1 MTSSFL
7 RAVRHGSAPALLAGW
22 FVAAAP
28 GDGRARAP
36 DLAACLARLPD
47 DPDGARD
54 YATAWRARGGGAQ
67 AARCGALALVALGDP
82 RDAAIELDSLAHA
95 PGDPAARADIAG
107 EAARAWQEDGDPARA
122 FDSAGYGL
130 TLRPDD
136 PGLRMVRARAGVESG
151 HAAQAVADLSPLPA
165 RADMLAQALV
175 VRASA
180 YRRLGR
186 IDLARADIDAAVGR
200 APQDVAALLE
210 RGIVR
215 QRQGDLTGARSDWEQ
230 VKALAPDSRQADMA
244 RQDLAV
250 LEADPDAP

>member
-1 MTSSFL
+1 MTSTFL
-7 RAVRHGSAPALLAGW
+7 RAVRHAPAPALLTGW
-22 FVAAAP
+22 LVAAAP
-28 GDGRARAP
+28 GGVHARAP
-36 DLAACLARLPD
+36 ELTACLARLPD

-54 YATAWRARGGGAQ
+54 YAAAWAGRGGGAE

-82 RDAAIELDSLAHA
+82 GDAAIVLDGLAHA
-95 PGDPAARADIAG
+95 PGDPAARADIAD
-107 EAARAWQEDGDPARA
+107 EAARAWQADGDPARA

-130 TLRPDD
+130 GLRPGD
-136 PGLRMVRARAGVESG
+136 PGLRIVRARAAVESG
-151 HAAQAVADLSPLPA
+151 HAPQAIADLSPLP
-165 RADMLAQALV
+165 DTPDILTEALV

-186 IDLARADIDAAVGR
+186 IDLARADIDAAMRR

-215 QRQGDLTGARSDWEQ
+215 QRQGDMPGARSDWEQ
-230 VKALAPDSRQADMA
+230 VMDLAPDSRQADMA

>member
-7 RAVRHGSAPALLAGW
+7 QAVRQGSAPALLAGW

-28 GDGRARAP
+28 GDGQARAP

-54 YATAWRARGGGAQ
+54 YAAAWQARGGGAP
-67 AARCGALALVALGDP
+67 AVRCGALALVALGDP
-82 RDAAIELDSLAHA
+82 CDAAAQLDGLAHA
-95 PGDPAARADIAG
+95 PGDLATRADIAG
-107 EAARAWQEDGDPARA
+107 EAARAWQEDGDPGRA

-130 TLRPDD
+130 ALRPGD
-136 PGLRMVRARAGVESG
+136 PGLRIVRARAGVESG

-165 RADMLAQALV
+165 APDALTQALV
-175 VRASA
+175 IRASA

-186 IDLARADIDAAVGR
+186 IDLARVDIDAAMDR

-215 QRQGDLTGARSDWEQ
+215 QRQGDLTGARGDWEQ
-230 VKALAPDSRQADMA
+230 VMDLAPDSRQADMA